1 MEDTT
6 PVEAVTKTE
15 EETKTA
21 EPATSDNSTDKKE
34 EQKAA

>member
-21 EPATSDNSTDKKE
+21 EPAATETTTEKTED
-34 EQKAA
+34 QKAA